1 MKQQYC
7 TLLTGACGGLGRA
20 FVKLLAQR
28 GDNLVLTGTN
38 KSKLEELLRDF
49 KNEFNGLFVRAIVCD
64 LADKTQ
70 RQNLIEE
77 LNREEIV
84 VTRLINNAGVIIEG
98 DITRFS
104 NEEIERAI
112 MVNCVGTVEL
122 TKMIAERKEEGKKLE
137 VLTISSQASF
147 QPIPHMAVYA
157 ATKSFLTSMMTALKV
172 EWREKNI
179 VVTTVCPS
187 GMATNKEM
195 VESIKSMGFNGKI
208 TTLPVNKVAKISLK
222 ALNKKKAVVIPG
234 VMNKIIYF
242 FSKFFSPYFLA
253 KTTGKIW
260 KKSQQKRGFWYKII
274 IFFQNSLDKKCY
286 VIIIRTMEQTN
297 TQERNLF
304 SKGIVELKLI
314 SDRIAEGKGESAG
327 IFSNT
332 YQILYILTRKDR
344 VTPKELIA
352 ELNMAKSNLAI
363 LAKKM
368 IKDGLMESHKEKS
381 NKREIFYN
389 ITEDGKAMLQ
399 EKLDNVD
406 TVCEGDT
413 KKVINIVYRAVEEL
427 KKLENK
433 NSSQKRRKT
442 NAK

>member
-1 MKQQYC
+1 MENKFC
-7 TLLTGACGGLGRA
+7 TLITGACGGLGRA
-20 FVKLLAQR
+20 FVKILAQNKE
-28 GDNLVLTGTN
+28 NLVLTGT
-38 KSKLEELLRDF
+38 SKDKLDLLLKDF
-49 KNEFNGLFVRAIVCD
+49 ENEFKDIFVKTIVCD
-64 LADKTQ
+64 LSKKED
-70 RQNLIEE
+70 RNNLMNDLKKSNLKI
-77 LNREEIV
+77 NK
-84 VTRLINNAGVIIEG
+84 LINNAGVIIEG
-98 DITRFS
+98 DLLRFS
-104 NEEIERAI
+104 NEEIEKAI
-112 MVNCVGTVEL
+112 MVNCVGTLEL
-122 TKMIAERKEEGKKLE
+122 TKMIAENRDESQKLE
-137 VLTISSQASF
+137 ILTVSSQASF
-147 QPIPHMAVYA
+147 QAIPHMGVYA

-172 EWREKNI
+172 EWKKKNI

-187 GMATNKEM
+187 GIATNKEM
-195 VESIKSMGFNGKI
+195 IESIKSMGISGKL
-208 TTLPVNKVAKISLK
+208 TTLPVEKVAKISLK
-222 ALNKKKAVVIPG
+222 ALKKKKAVVIPG
-234 VMNKIIYF
+234 AINKILNF
-242 FSKFFSPYFLA
+242 FSKFCSPYFLA
-253 KTTGKIW
+253 KTTGNIW
-260 KKSQQKRGFWYKII
+260 KKSQHKRGFWYKII
-274 IFFQNSLDKKCY
+274 IFFQNTLDKKCY
-286 VIIIRTMEQTN
+286 VIIIRAMEQTI
-297 TQERNLF
+297 TQERNIF
-304 SKGIVELKLI
+304 SKGIIELKLI

-332 YQILYILTRKDR
+332 YQILYILTRKEK

>member
-1 MKQQYC
+1 M
-7 TLLTGACGGLGRA
+7 
-20 FVKLLAQR
+20 
-28 GDNLVLTGTN
+28 TGTS
-38 KSKLEELLRDF
+38 KEKLELLLEDF
-49 KNEFNGLFVRAIVCD
+49 KIEFEHILVKTIVCD
-64 LADKTQ
+64 LSKKEDRESLLKEIKE
-70 RQNLIEE
+70 NE
-77 LNREEIV
+77 LV
-84 VTRLINNAGVIIEG
+84 VNKLINNAGVIIEG
-98 DITRFS
+98 DLLRFS
-104 NEEIERAI
+104 NEDVEKAI
-112 MVNCVGTVEL
+112 MVNCIGTLEL
-122 TKMIAERKEEGKKLE
+122 TKMIAETRDESQRLE
-137 VLTISSQASF
+137 ILTVSSQASF
-147 QPIPHMAVYA
+147 QPIPHMAVYS

-172 EWREKNI
+172 EWKDKNI
-179 VVTTVCPS
+179 IVTTICPS

-195 VESIKSMGFNGKI
+195 VESIKAMGLSGKI
-208 TTLPVNKVAKISLK
+208 TTLSTQKVAKCGLRALK
-222 ALNKKKAVVIPG
+222 KRKSIVIPG
-234 VMNKIIYF
+234 AVNKIIYF
-242 FSKFFSPYFLA
+242 FSKLFSPYFLA
-253 KTTGKIW
+253 KTTGNIW
-260 KKSQQKRGFWYKII
+260 KKSQRKRGFWYKII

-286 VIIIRTMEQTN
+286 VIIIRAMEQTI

-332 YQILYILTRKDR
+332 YQILYILTRKES

-413 KKVINIVYRAVEEL
+413 KKVINIIYRAVEEL